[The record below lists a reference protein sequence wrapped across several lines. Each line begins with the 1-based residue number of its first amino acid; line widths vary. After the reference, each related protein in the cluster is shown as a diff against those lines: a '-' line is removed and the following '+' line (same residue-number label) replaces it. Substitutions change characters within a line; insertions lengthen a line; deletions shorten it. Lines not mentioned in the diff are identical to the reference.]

1 MSDNYLGNPNLK
13 KVNTPQEFT
22 KKQILEYQKCAKDPI
37 YFMETYIRIVSLDDG
52 LVPFKMYEFQRHI
65 VRTIHDNRFTICKL
79 PRQSGKSTTTVSY
92 LLHYALF
99 NPNSNIAILANKSST
114 ARDILGRV
122 QLAYENLPKWMQQG
136 VINWN
141 KGNIELENKSV
152 IVAAATSSSAIRG
165 GSYNIIFLD
174 EFAFVP
180 ANIAEQFFSAVY
192 PTISAGTQTKMIIV
206 STPYGMNQFYKLWTD
221 AENKRNDYVPIEVHW
236 SEVPGR
242 DEAWKEATIRNT
254 SAEQFQQEFECVDGN
269 TIVETEDGKIK
280 IEDLYKKLLKK
291 RVGQMFRTNTDNIK
305 ILSTSGFSNFN
316 GIQKVKRNLY
326 QHIIFDDKSEIKT
339 SINHPFGKDK
349 ILARNV
355 KVGDYLSSKKVLY
368 NELVNEKIFLYDPIN
383 VEKENL
389 YITNG
394 VVSHNCEFLGSVNT
408 LINPSKIKTLAYM
421 NPIQS
426 NAGLDVYEDP
436 IKGNTYVCTVD
447 VARGVSKDYS
457 AFLILDVTQMPFKI
471 VAKFRNN
478 EIRPLLFPHT
488 IDQVCKAFNHA
499 HVLVET
505 NDLGQQIAEALQFEL
520 EYDNLLMTTQRG
532 RAGQILGA
540 GFSGRGS
547 GFGVK
552 MTKQIKKIGC
562 ANIKTLI
569 ESDKVIIQD
578 FNIIEEMSTFIRKG
592 QSWQADDGANDDLM
606 MCLVIFGWLS
616 NQPFFKEL
624 TDTNARQMLYEEQQ
638 HLIEQDM
645 APFGFVDDG
654 TPDHE
659 KSEVDEYGTVWH
671 PVVHKGS

>member
-242 DEAWKEATIRNT
+242 DEAWKDATIRNT
-254 SAEQFQQEFECVDGN
+254 SPEQFQQEFECVDGN

-436 IKGNTYVCTVD
+436 KKGNTYVCTVD

-457 AFLILDVTQMPFKI
+457 AFIILDVTQMPFRI

>member
-1 MSDNYLGNPNLK
+1 MSDAYLGNPNLK
-13 KVNTPQEFT
+13 KVNTPVEFS
-22 KKQILEYQKCAKDPI
+22 KEQILEYQKCAKDPI
-37 YFMETYIRIVSLDDG
+37 YFMTKYIRIVSLDDG
-52 LVPFKMYEFQRHI
+52 LVPFKMYDFQKHI

-180 ANIAEQFFSAVY
+180 ANIAEMFFSSVY

-221 AENKRNDYVPIEVHW
+221 AENKRNDYIPIEVHW

-254 SAEQFQQEFECVDGN
+254 SPEQFQQEFE
-269 TIVETEDGKIK
+269 
-280 IEDLYKKLLKK
+280 
-291 RVGQMFRTNTDNIK
+291 
-305 ILSTSGFSNFN
+305 
-316 GIQKVKRNLY
+316 
-326 QHIIFDDKSEIKT
+326 
-339 SINHPFGKDK
+339 
-349 ILARNV
+349 
-355 KVGDYLSSKKVLY
+355 
-368 NELVNEKIFLYDPIN
+368 
-383 VEKENL
+383 
-389 YITNG
+389 
-394 VVSHNCEFLGSVNT
+394 CEFLGSVNT
-408 LINPSKIKTLAYM
+408 LISPAKIKNMAFHT
-421 NPIQS
+421 PIKS

-436 IKGNTYVCTVD
+436 KKGNTYVCTVD

-457 AFLILDVTQMPFKI
+457 AFIILDVTQMPFKI

-569 ESDKVIIQD
+569 ESDKVLIQD

-616 NQPFFKEL
+616 NQPFFKEM
-624 TDTNARQMLYEEQQ
+624 TDTNARQMLYDEQQ

>member
-13 KVNTPQEFT
+13 KVNTPVEFT
-22 KKQILEYQKCAKDPI
+22 KEQILEYQKCSEDPL
-37 YFMETYIRIVSLDDG
+37 YFMETYMKIVSLDEG
-52 LVPFKMYEFQRHI
+52 LVPFKMYDFQKHI

-114 ARDILGRV
+114 ARDILSRV
-122 QLAYENLPKWMQQG
+122 QLAYENLPKWLQQG

-141 KGNIELENKSV
+141 KGNIELENKSQ

-180 ANIAEQFFSAVY
+180 ANIAEMFFSSVY
-192 PTISAGTQTKMIIV
+192 PTISSGQKTKMIIV
-206 STPYGMNQFYKLWTD
+206 STPYGMNQFYKLWSD
-221 AENKRNDYVPIEVHW
+221 AENGRNDYVPIEVHW

-242 DEAWKEATIRNT
+242 DEDWKERTIRNT
-254 SAEQFQQEFECVDGN
+254 SPEQFQQEFE
-269 TIVETEDGKIK
+269 
-280 IEDLYKKLLKK
+280 
-291 RVGQMFRTNTDNIK
+291 
-305 ILSTSGFSNFN
+305 
-316 GIQKVKRNLY
+316 
-326 QHIIFDDKSEIKT
+326 
-339 SINHPFGKDK
+339 
-349 ILARNV
+349 
-355 KVGDYLSSKKVLY
+355 
-368 NELVNEKIFLYDPIN
+368 
-383 VEKENL
+383 
-389 YITNG
+389 
-394 VVSHNCEFLGSVNT
+394 CEFLGSVNT
-408 LINPSKIKTLAYM
+408 LISPAKIKNMVFKKPKT
-421 NPIQS
+421 S

-436 IKGNTYVCTVD
+436 VKGKTYTITVD
-447 VARGVSKDYS
+447 VARGVLKDYS
-457 AFLILDVTQMPFKI
+457 AFIVTDVSQFPFNI
-471 VAKFRNN
+471 VAKYRNN
-478 EIRPLLFPHT
+478 DIKPLLFPHT
-488 IDQVCKAFNHA
+488 IDQVAKAYNHA

-520 EYDNLLMTTQRG
+520 EYDNLLMTTNRG

-540 GFSGRGS
+540 GFSGRGA

-569 ESDKVIIQD
+569 ESDKIQVND
-578 FNIIEEMSTFIRKG
+578 FNIVEEMSTFVRRG
-592 QSWQADDGANDDLM
+592 QSWQAEDGNTDDLM

-616 NQPFFKEL
+616 NQPFFKEM
-624 TDTNARQMLYEEQQ
+624 TDTNARQMLYDEQQ

-654 TPDHE
+654 IPDHE
-659 KSEVDEYGTVWH
+659 KVTVDEYGDVWH
-671 PVVHKGS
+671 PVTRKGE

>member
-22 KKQILEYQKCAKDPI
+22 KKEILEYQKCAKDPI
-37 YFMETYIRIVSLDDG
+37 YFMTKYIRIVSLDDG
-52 LVPFKMYEFQRHI
+52 LVPFKMYDFQKHI

-254 SAEQFQQEFECVDGN
+254 SPEQFQQEFECVDGN

-436 IKGNTYVCTVD
+436 KKGNTYVCTVD

-457 AFLILDVTQMPFKI
+457 AFIILDVTQMPFRI

>member
-22 KKQILEYQKCAKDPI
+22 KKEILEYQKCAKDPI
-37 YFMETYIRIVSLDDG
+37 YFMTKYIRIVSLDDG
-52 LVPFKMYEFQRHI
+52 LVPFKMYDFQKHI

-436 IKGNTYVCTVD
+436 KKGNTYVCTVD

-457 AFLILDVTQMPFKI
+457 AFIILDVTQMPFRI